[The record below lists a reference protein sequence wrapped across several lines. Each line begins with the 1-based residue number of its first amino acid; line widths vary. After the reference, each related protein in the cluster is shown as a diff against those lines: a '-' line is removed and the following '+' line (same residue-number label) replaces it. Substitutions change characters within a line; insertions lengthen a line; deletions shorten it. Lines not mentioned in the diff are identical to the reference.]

1 MMHSET
7 MNRANESGRLRRRGL
22 SFLREPASRSMSFDF
37 ARCAEF
43 QNIDTA
49 KMAAKVATV
58 IVNAFVEND
67 SVTPSTG

>member
-1 MMHSET
+1 
-7 MNRANESGRLRRRGL
+7 
-22 SFLREPASRSMSFDF
+22 MSFDF